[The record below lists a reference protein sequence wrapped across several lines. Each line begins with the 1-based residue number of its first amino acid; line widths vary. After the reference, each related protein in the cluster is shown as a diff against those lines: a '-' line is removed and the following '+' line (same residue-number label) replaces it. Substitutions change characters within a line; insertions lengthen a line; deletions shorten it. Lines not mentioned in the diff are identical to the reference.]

1 MHEKPV
7 IQLLPDQVINKIA
20 AGEVVERPA
29 SVMKELFENSLDAGA
44 SQVDVEVIHGG
55 RQLISITDN
64 GCGMNRDQ
72 ALLSIERHATSKIR
86 TEADIEN
93 IHTMGF
99 RGEALAAI
107 SSVSRFTLISRPKE
121 ELAGT
126 EIQIAGG
133 KFLSCDDIGSP
144 VGTRM
149 EIRNLFFNVPARRKF
164 LRAEQTELS
173 HIRQLFLVMAL
184 AHPDVGMSLKVD
196 ERMTYSLPANGTMED
211 RISELYNHGF
221 FEQLLPVDHA
231 DDDYTI
237 TGFAGL
243 PQTGRKDRQ
252 DQYIF
257 VNGRPAAAPVVYH
270 ALNESYHALITKGR
284 YPAVFLFIEMEPS
297 LVDVN
302 VHPTKKEVRFR
313 QPNQLRD
320 SIIEALGK
328 ALSFQNSEGGGQR
341 TEIRSPCGIES
352 DRESIELPS
361 STDSSSNADVGDNV
375 PPVCIDQATART
387 ANANPQTAV
396 SPPKAVR
403 PKFET
408 QKQMDELLVRPELV
422 KGLNVEGRRSVAGG
436 PKSEIRGQRSEVGSQ
451 NLTEKSVTGEKTAL
465 PADSGDA
472 VPPTEQ
478 QVSNTPQTATP
489 NPQTAPAPQS
499 KGAGAVAHPAGPS
512 SATITPTA
520 QQPAPPPASP
530 WGWCRIIGQIGGNY
544 VVLETEDG
552 FVLMEPRAAH
562 ERVLFEKFMDAAH
575 RNEVPKQGLLAPETI
590 DLLPS
595 DAQIVRSNLEV
606 LEELGFGVSEFGGDT
621 FIIDALPVFVQNE
634 PAESMLVEIAR
645 HLEKA
650 GKKRGAREM
659 VREQI
664 AQAACQTAVRTKDQ
678 LSEKE
683 IEKLVADLALTEMPY
698 TSPRGR
704 PTLIYTS
711 FTELDR
717 KFSRD

>member
-1 MHEKPV
+1 MQNKPV

-44 SQVDVEVIHGG
+44 TQVDVEVIRGG
-55 RQLISITDN
+55 RQLIAITDN

-86 TEADIEN
+86 SEADIEN
-93 IHTMGF
+93 IHTLGF

-107 SSVSRFTLISRPKE
+107 SSVSRFTLITRPE
-121 ELAGT
+121 EALSGT

-133 KFLSCDDIGSP
+133 KMLSVEDIGCP

-173 HIRQLFLVMAL
+173 HIRQLFLVHAL
-184 AHPDVGMSLKVD
+184 AHPDIGMSLKVD
-196 ERMTYSLPANGTMED
+196 ERMVYNLPMAGKMED
-211 RISELYNHGF
+211 RITELYNQGF
-221 FEQLLPVDHA
+221 FEQLLPIEFSDA
-231 DDDYTI
+231 DYTI
-237 TGFAGL
+237 TGYAGL
-243 PQTGRKDRQ
+243 PQTGRKNRQ

-257 VNGRPAAAPVVYH
+257 VNDRPASAPVVYH
-270 ALNESYHALITKGR
+270 ALNEAYHSLIAKGR

-320 SIIEALGK
+320 AVVAALDK
-328 ALSFQNSEGGGQR
+328 ALTFQTLEIGDQESEVR
-341 TEIRSPCGIES
+341 HSDEERISLPTPPPIRPRFES
-352 DRESIELPS
+352 
-361 STDSSSNADVGDNV
+361 
-375 PPVCIDQATART
+375 
-387 ANANPQTAV
+387 
-396 SPPKAVR
+396 
-403 PKFET
+403 
-408 QKQMDELLVRPELV
+408 QKKMEELLVRPEV
-422 KGLNVEGRRSVAGG
+422 IQKTA
-436 PKSEIRGQRSEVGSQ
+436 IRGQRSEVGI
-451 NLTEKSVTGEKTAL
+451 
-465 PADSGDA
+465 
-472 VPPTEQ
+472 PP
-478 QVSNTPQTATP
+478 PQTP
-489 NPQTAPAPQS
+489 NSKPQT
-499 KGAGAVAHPAGPS
+499 
-512 SATITPTA
+512 T
-520 QQPAPPPASP
+520 SP
-530 WGWCRIIGQIGGNY
+530 WGWCRMVGQIGESY

-562 ERVLFEKFMDAAH
+562 ERVLFEKFMAAAH
-575 RNEVPKQGLLAPETI
+575 DHAVQKQGLLAPETI

-595 DAQIVRSNLEV
+595 DAQIVRDNLAD
-606 LEELGFGVSEFGGDT
+606 LKALGFGVSEFGGDT
-621 FIIDALPVFVQNE
+621 FIVDALPVYVQDG
-634 PAESMLVEIAR
+634 PAESLLTDIAR
-645 HLEKA
+645 ELEKA
-650 GKKRGAREM
+650 GKKRGAREL
-659 VREQI
+659 VQEKI
-664 AQAACQTAVRTKDQ
+664 AQAACQTAVRAKDQ

-683 IEKLVADLALTEMPY
+683 IDQLVADLAKTEMPY

-711 FTELDR
+711 FTELNR